1 MKAFVALVALPCL
14 AAVAPPPNAPAT
26 FQIDQAR
33 NRITISYNGGSI
45 FSGTIEPANVE
56 VTQDVRPGPHDS
68 LTQTFTFHGDVTL
81 RGRVTASPE
90 AFPAETLSAAQKRFP
105 YIRTSVGMS
114 RNLRNNAVYDR
125 RFDWELQ
132 GPPDGATRIEP
143 AAPETDHLTFDFTA
157 KGADL
162 TLQFRPRYYQKHK
175 NIAYFEPWT
184 YKIRQDSIAG
194 WCSWWAFRTSLTEKD
209 IAETAAVL
217 VDKLRD
223 YGYEYMQIDD
233 GYQSDNS
240 GLPDHWL
247 ATNPRRF
254 PGGLAQMYEIIKSS
268 GMRPA
273 LWVNIHFGDKAY
285 AEQHPDW
292 FIRQPD
298 GQLHKGRWIDYAID
312 GSSPAAIDNIIRPL
326 YRSLRDMGWQYVKVD
341 TLRHLIYDA
350 INEEPEYYR
359 RKEMDGLDAFR
370 NVVRAMREEL
380 GPRVFM
386 LACWGV
392 LPEVA
397 GLADSVRLGTD
408 GFGPATLQQY
418 NSWNGVVWRNDP
430 DHVDILPQN
439 HGTGGSA
446 GDLRDTIIRPVLA
459 SLGSG
464 ALLLSDRPSVYAD
477 DRNLEGARRA
487 APVLFSLPGQL
498 YDFDPARTESVISMD
513 RHSIRG
519 GSAASPIDAVSA
531 GDVCPWWL
539 MEIDRPFEH
548 WNILSRLSW
557 NPLPDATVKFADLG
571 LSGDREYIVY
581 EYWSHKLVGVFKGQF
596 RSPAQEAREVRIYS
610 IREKLDRPQLI
621 STNRHISQGG
631 VDLGD
636 VRWDGRTMTL
646 SGRSSVVRNDRYALS
661 VFVPP
666 GRKVAAAEIGGQPA
680 KVQTAGPVSEISF
693 TPAASTSVSWSVKF
707 E

>member
-1 MKAFVALVALPCL
+1 
-14 AAVAPPPNAPAT
+14 
-26 FQIDQAR
+26 
-33 NRITISYNGGSI
+33 
-45 FSGTIEPANVE
+45 
-56 VTQDVRPGPHDS
+56 
-68 LTQTFTFHGDVTL
+68 
-81 RGRVTASPE
+81 
-90 AFPAETLSAAQKRFP
+90 
-105 YIRTSVGMS
+105 
-114 RNLRNNAVYDR
+114 
-125 RFDWELQ
+125 
-132 GPPDGATRIEP
+132 
-143 AAPETDHLTFDFTA
+143 
-157 KGADL
+157 
-162 TLQFRPRYYQKHK
+162 
-175 NIAYFEPWT
+175 
-184 YKIRQDSIAG
+184 
-194 WCSWWAFRTSLTEKD
+194 
-209 IAETAAVL
+209 
-217 VDKLRD
+217 
-223 YGYEYMQIDD
+223 
-233 GYQSDNS
+233 
-240 GLPDHWL
+240 
-247 ATNPRRF
+247 
-254 PGGLAQMYEIIKSS
+254 
-268 GMRPA
+268 
-273 LWVNIHFGDKAY
+273 
-285 AEQHPDW
+285 
-292 FIRQPD
+292 
-298 GQLHKGRWIDYAID
+298 
-312 GSSPAAIDNIIRPL
+312 
-326 YRSLRDMGWQYVKVD
+326 
-341 TLRHLIYDA
+341 
-350 INEEPEYYR
+350 
-359 RKEMDGLDAFR
+359 
-370 NVVRAMREEL
+370 
-380 GPRVFM
+380 
-386 LACWGV
+386 
-392 LPEVA
+392 
-397 GLADSVRLGTD
+397 
-408 GFGPATLQQY
+408 
-418 NSWNGVVWRNDP
+418 
-430 DHVDILPQN
+430 
-439 HGTGGSA
+439 
-446 GDLRDTIIRPVLA
+446 
-459 SLGSG
+459 
-464 ALLLSDRPSVYAD
+464 VYAD

-666 GRKVAAAEIGGQPA
+666 GHKVAAAEIGGQPA